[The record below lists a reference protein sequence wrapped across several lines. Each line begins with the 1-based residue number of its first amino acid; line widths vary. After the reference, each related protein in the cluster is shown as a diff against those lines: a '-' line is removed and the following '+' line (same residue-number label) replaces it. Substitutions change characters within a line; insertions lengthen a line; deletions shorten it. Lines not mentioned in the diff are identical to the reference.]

1 MRIVSLTHFS
11 LSLPHK
17 CTRGETD
24 REGERERRREYN
36 EHCFAVVVVVV
47 VVILSLSRTGKQSAL
62 EESKRL

>member
-36 EHCFAVVVVVV
+36 ERCFAVVVVVV

>member
-36 EHCFAVVVVVV
+36 ERCFAVVVVVV
-47 VVILSLSRTGKQSAL
+47 VISLSRTGKQSAL